1 MLKLRLGAAL
11 VLYQTAPMRV
21 LLGKRAPHLRSF
33 PGAWTFPGG
42 NLELQDVQSLERCAL
57 REAEEE
63 LGLQLPCEGL
73 IDIGRRVTPPGNP
86 VRFDTRYFLQHLTDP
101 PPVQPAPDEFS
112 DAQWWEPTEL
122 LALWERGD
130 ASIPPPV
137 RDVVSVLAGYPAIT
151 DVALGA
157 LRALA
162 NDEDHTY
169 PGQEMYPGIEAI
181 PLRTP
186 TVPPATHTQCYLL
199 GREQFLIVDPASPYP
214 EEQAWLDAMLARR
227 LEAGHQPTAIVLTH
241 HHPDHIGGV
250 AHLHARYG
258 LPVLAHSLTAER
270 VAAHFPVDQL
280 IEDGHVWDLGQ
291 DGAGRPWQVEA
302 WWTPGHAPGHLCLID
317 QRDRVAIVGD
327 MLAGIGTILIDP
339 KDGHMATYLA
349 SLERLAQG
357 QLSLAFPAHGPVIR
371 DVPGTCTMYIARRQ
385 MRERAILS
393 ALEARP
399 LPLEPLLEE
408 VYADT
413 PPEAHSL
420 ARQSLRAH
428 VIKLQEEDR
437 LQAPDAQGCYH
448 LTVKA

>member
-21 LLGKRAPHLRSF
+21 LLGQRAAHLRSF

-42 NLELQDVQSLERCAL
+42 NLEPQDAHSLERCAR
-57 REAEEE
+57 REVAEE
-63 LGLQLPCEGL
+63 LGLKLAAEGL
-73 IDIGRRVTPPGNP
+73 IDLGRRVTPPGNP
-86 VRFDTRYFLQHLTDP
+86 VRFDTRYFLQHLPDP
-101 PPVQPAPDEFS
+101 PPLQPAPEEFS
-112 DAQWWEPTEL
+112 RAQWWEPAAL
-122 LALWERGD
+122 LALWERGE
-130 ASIPPPV
+130 AAIPPPV
-137 RDVVSVLAGYPAIT
+137 RDVVSVLARYPTINPE
-151 DVALGA
+151 ALAA

-169 PGQEMYPGIEAI
+169 PSQEMYPGIEVV

-199 GREQFLIVDPASPYP
+199 GREQFLIIDPASPYP

-227 LEAGHQPTAIVLTH
+227 LQAGHQPLAIVLTH

-250 AHLHARYG
+250 APVRARYG
-258 LPVLAHSLTAER
+258 LPVLAHPLTAER
-270 VAAHFPVDQL
+270 VGTHFPVDQL
-280 IEDGHVWDLGQ
+280 IDEGHGWDLGR
-291 DGAGRPWQVEA
+291 DGAGRPWRVEA

-371 DVPGTCTMYIARRQ
+371 DVPGTCAMYIDRRQ

-393 ALEARP
+393 ALEPAP
-399 LPLEPLLEE
+399 LGLETLLAQ

-428 VIKLQEEDR
+428 LIKLEEEGR
-437 LQAPDAQGCYH
+437 IASPDTEGLYH
-448 LTVKA
+448 LRPQA

>member
-33 PGAWTFPGG
+33 PGAWSFPGG
-42 NLELQDVQSLERCAL
+42 NLEPQDEQSLERCAA

-63 LGLQLPCEGL
+63 LGIQLPSEKL

-86 VRFDTRYFLQHLTDP
+86 VRFDTRYFLQALTDAP
-101 PPVQPAPDEFS
+101 PISPSPAEFS
-112 DAQWWEPTEL
+112 SAQWWEPADL
-122 LALWERGD
+122 LALWERGEV
-130 ASIPPPV
+130 AIPPPV
-137 RDVVSVLAGYPAIT
+137 RDVVSVLARYPEIHT
-151 DVALGA
+151 EALAA

-169 PGQEMYPGIEAI
+169 PGQEMYPGIETI

-199 GREQFLIVDPASPYP
+199 GREQFLIIDPASPYP
-214 EEQAWLDAMLARR
+214 EEQAWLDAMLERR
-227 LEAGHQPTAIVLTH
+227 LQAGHQPIAIVLTH
-241 HHPDHIGGV
+241 HHMDHIGGV
-250 AHLHARYG
+250 AHVRQRYH
-258 LPVLAHSLTAER
+258 LPVCAHPLTAER
-270 VAAHFPVDQL
+270 VAAHFPVDQR
-280 IEDGHVWDLGQ
+280 IDNGHIWDLGY

-339 KDGHMATYLA
+339 KDGHMATYLT

-357 QLSLAFPAHGPVIR
+357 HLSLAFPAHGPVIR
-371 DVPGTCTMYIARRQ
+371 DVPGTCTMYITRRQ
-385 MRERAILS
+385 MRETAILS
-393 ALEARP
+393 ALEAGP
-399 LPLEPLLEE
+399 LSLEPLLEQ

-428 VIKLQEEDR
+428 LLKLQEEGR
-437 LQAPDAQGCYH
+437 IQPPDMQGLY
-448 LTVKA
+448 VKAQ